1 MFFNSLK
8 PERIQQRKRVHEIC
22 RQFSRSPSKGNLK
35 RLKSLFNQ
43 VGEGVFIEYGFHC
56 DYGNKI
62 SIGDNVYIN
71 INCTFLDGGYI
82 SIGNDCLIAPN
93 VQLLT
98 INHALSPTQRLK
110 KESFIG
116 DITIADNV
124 WLGAGV
130 IVLANIKIDSGAVV
144 GAGSVVTQD
153 IASNG
158 LYLGNPAKKIR
169 DL

>member
-8 PERIQQRKRVHEIC
+8 PELIQQRKRVHDIC

-35 RLKSLFNQ
+35 RLKLLFNQ

-110 KESFIG
+110 RESFIG

-153 IASNG
+153 IASNS